1 MSLQAL
7 LLLALKLS
15 ILLTVFGIGLR
26 ATGDDVLYLLR
37 RPRVLLR
44 SMLAMFVVMPLFAVF
59 ITTKFEYHRAVE
71 IALVALAI
79 SPVPPLLPRRVT
91 KSGGRAPYGL
101 GLMVTAAVLSIV
113 FVPLALKIIG
123 LFFHKPFVMGPGAVA
138 RMIAVS
144 VIVPLGAGM
153 LFRKFAPH
161 VAGRIAKPVGMVA
174 AVLLGVGVLAAV
186 VHVFPIAWSL
196 IGNGTLLVFVLFIA
210 FGLAVG
216 HLLGGPGPDERVT
229 LALCTACRHPGL
241 ALAIASANF
250 PQETREVGAI
260 LLYVVLNILVAIP
273 YVAWHRRVSARGD
286 ASSGPT
292 MKAA

>member
-7 LLLALKLS
+7 LILVLKLS
-15 ILLTVFGIGLR
+15 ILLTVFCIGLR
-26 ATGDDVLYLLR
+26 ATGDDALYLLR

-44 SMLAMFVVMPLFAVF
+44 SMVAMFIAMPLFAVF

-91 KSGGRAPYGL
+91 KSGGKASYGL
-101 GLMVTAAVLSIV
+101 GLMVTAAVLSVV

-123 LFFHKPFVMGPGAVA
+123 LLFHKPFVMGPGAVV
-138 RMIAVS
+138 RLIATS
-144 VIVPLGAGM
+144 VLVPLGAGM

-161 VAGRIAKPVGMVA
+161 IASRIARPVGMVA

-196 IGNGTLLVFVLFIA
+196 IGNGTLFVFVLFIA

-229 LALCTACRHPGL
+229 LALGTACRHPAL
-241 ALAIASANF
+241 ALAIGTANA

-260 LLYVVLNILVAIP
+260 LLYLILNILVAIP
-273 YVAWHRRVSARGD
+273 YVSWQRRKN
-286 ASSGPT
+286 ASSASSAPT
-292 MKAA
+292 SKAA